1 MRATKKSKA
10 CHSCAKGKRRC
21 DKLQPI
27 CGRCDEL
34 DLECRYPQSRRRR
47 PEDPKANHDRDN
59 GVQGLPALN
68 RLEPAEL
75 LDLDQLLEPSTQD
88 HAQAQLD
95 YLDPQ
100 LLEGIDSIDQLGLP
114 KSATPANSEWFLSPD
129 SWTISHFPTNIPP
142 FPAAVFKNYTRV
154 LNIWLK
160 QWVDNGQNPFIHHQL
175 YAESGL
181 PKCVRD
187 AYTSIAVHNTQTD
200 SNETLVFQILE
211 ANAKSLVTSQSADTS
226 PELSTRQHLARTQ
239 ALFIHLAIALFSSP
253 IRTRGQA
260 EEHIPL
266 FMNWLDQLW
275 KSAARDLEAASHPL
289 LGNAVNQEPS
299 GPEIDAFFDGDTA
312 PRLWRLWV
320 VAESVRRIW
329 LIGTM
334 TVGIY
339 LTLQRGLSKCN
350 GGVRFTAR
358 GNIWAA
364 ESAVAWS
371 KLVKQQD
378 PLFLMSLNCSEL
390 FTRTRASE
398 VDEFAKHLL
407 TVTHGLEKVES
418 WIARTTVSED
428 ALGIFF

>member
-1 MRATKKSKA
+1 MRAAKKSKA

-21 DKLQPI
+21 DKAQPI

-34 DLECRYPQSRRRR
+34 DLECRYPQRRRRR
-47 PEDPKANHDRDN
+47 PQDPTANHHRDD
-59 GVQGLPALN
+59 GAQGLSTLN
-68 RLEPAEL
+68 RLESPEP
-75 LDLDQLLEPSTQD
+75 LDLDQLLGRPAQD
-88 HAQAQLD
+88 H
-95 YLDPQ
+95 
-100 LLEGIDSIDQLGLP
+100 
-114 KSATPANSEWFLSPD
+114 WFLGPD
-129 SWTISHFPTNIPP
+129 SWTISHLPSNVPP
-142 FPAAVFKNYTRV
+142 FSSAVFSNFTRG

-181 PKCVRD
+181 PKCMRD
-187 AYTSIAVHNTQTD
+187 AYTSIAVHSTQTE
-200 SNETLVFQILE
+200 SNEALVFQVLE
-211 ANAKSLVTSQSADTS
+211 ANAGSLVTSHTLDTN
-226 PELSTRQHLARTQ
+226 PGLDTRQHLARTQ
-239 ALFIHLAIALFSSP
+239 ALFVHLAIALFSSP

-260 EEHIPL
+260 ERHIPL

-275 KSAARDLEAASHPL
+275 ESATRDLETASHPL
-289 LGNAVNQEPS
+289 LGNSANQEPR
-299 GPEIDAFFDGDTA
+299 GPEIDIFFDGDPA
-312 PRLWRLWV
+312 PRLWRMWV

-339 LTLQRGLSKCN
+339 LTLQRGSSKCN
-350 GGVRFTAR
+350 GGARFTAR
-358 GNIWAA
+358 GDIWAA

-371 KLVKQQD
+371 KLVKEQD
-378 PLFLMSLNCSEL
+378 PLFLPSLDCSEL
-390 FTRTRASE
+390 FTRTRAPE

-407 TVTHGLEKVES
+407 TVMYGLERVES